1 MLHNLNGARYFLQ
14 GLSTVVKWLH
24 ILTATM
30 NKCNIIRIK
39 QEGTRKRNVSK
50 CCISANCFLFNN
62 EKKSFSTV
70 IMDINT
76 LTFNSFVFFFLF
88 AISEEAYLQTYSNGV
103 RAEVVLLLQ
112 DNKEELTHSNNLL
125 QITHW

>member
-14 GLSTVVKWLH
+14 GLSTVIKWLH

-30 NKCNIIRIK
+30 NKCNIIKIK

-62 EKKSFSTV
+62 EKKIFQYCYYGHQHPNFQFICVFS
-70 IMDINT
+70 
-76 LTFNSFVFFFLF
+76 LF
-88 AISEEAYLQTYSNGV
+88 AILEEAYLQTYSNGV